1 MLKIP
6 SWLWVALYILSFL
19 TTGDWEDRFWLVG
32 LGDSFC
38 LRICVSTWYKF
49 STGSNTCVFFW
60 GDYFYTISARSI
72 KSLGGGLSITL
83 ASMFSLS
90 LTKSS
95 DICAW
100 NSVGYLSYT
109 KVSLLTCGV
118 IRFIGSWGTDVVWT
132 KHWLLFRSV
141 RERILIDLFELRLL
155 RFPWLV
161 PESIEVLEP
170 HLLKVDPVITFFF
183 KESNCYYWAFNY
195 PLDDSLF
202 LEVLNLWM
210 CFSAANSPLDL
221 SLVIPLPDVD
231 SLPLAV
237 LNPLRPWASFKTF
250 WYLCW
255 RAFLVEITDF
265 VTDSEVDVLSIS
277 YLNDLVDG

>member
-1 MLKIP
+1 
-6 SWLWVALYILSFL
+6 
-19 TTGDWEDRFWLVG
+19 
-32 LGDSFC
+32 
-38 LRICVSTWYKF
+38 
-49 STGSNTCVFFW
+49 
-60 GDYFYTISARSI
+60 
-72 KSLGGGLSITL
+72 
-83 ASMFSLS
+83 MFSLS

-95 DICAW
+95 DIYAW

-109 KVSLLTCGV
+109 KDSLLTCGV
-118 IRFIGSWGTDVVWT
+118 IRFISSWGTDVVWT

-141 RERILIDLFELRLL
+141 RERISIDLFELRLL

-237 LNPLRPWASFKTF
+237 LNPLRPWASFRTF

-265 VTDSEVDVLSIS
+265 VTDSEVDV
-277 YLNDLVDG
+277 